1 MIAETK
7 IDSRYFN
14 WSVVKVTHLKDVY
27 ALTAEQLASI
37 LFLFGILAI
46 LVLAII
52 SLQILKYVRSLRQ
65 ITSYMER
72 GREDLCW
79 DYDRQ
84 ISDYIIY
91 REKDEISSLIESF
104 QRLMDSLKEHEIQK
118 YELQLA
124 YTKSELKTMQAQI
137 NPHFI
142 YNVIQCFATNALKDH
157 NLKQYQ
163 MISSFG
169 QMLHYAMVL
178 EPFMVAT
185 EKEIEYVERYVSLQQ
200 MRFDRKLNMVYEIA
214 PESSDFKI
222 PKMSVQPLV
231 ENALNHGNLMKKDGS
246 VIRIKTEF
254 ENEQYRLLVED
265 NGVAVADEAVKRI
278 YNTINQLKKKLMNRD
293 STEGSSQE
301 LALEYSFKE
310 DENHNHFIGIENV
323 FSRLLLSFGR
333 CDFKIY
339 ANNIGGTSVE
349 FCVPMKEKVSGR

>member
-1 MIAETK
+1 
-7 IDSRYFN
+7 
-14 WSVVKVTHLKDVY
+14 
-27 ALTAEQLASI
+27 
-37 LFLFGILAI
+37 
-46 LVLAII
+46 
-52 SLQILKYVRSLRQ
+52 
-65 ITSYMER
+65 
-72 GREDLCW
+72 
-79 DYDRQ
+79 
-84 ISDYIIY
+84 
-91 REKDEISSLIESF
+91 
-104 QRLMDSLKEHEIQK
+104 
-118 YELQLA
+118 
-124 YTKSELKTMQAQI
+124 
-137 NPHFI
+137 
-142 YNVIQCFATNALKDH
+142 
-157 NLKQYQ
+157 
-163 MISSFG
+163 
-169 QMLHYAMVL
+169 
-178 EPFMVAT
+178 
-185 EKEIEYVERYVSLQQ
+185 

-323 FSRLLLSFGR
+323 FSRLLLSFGS